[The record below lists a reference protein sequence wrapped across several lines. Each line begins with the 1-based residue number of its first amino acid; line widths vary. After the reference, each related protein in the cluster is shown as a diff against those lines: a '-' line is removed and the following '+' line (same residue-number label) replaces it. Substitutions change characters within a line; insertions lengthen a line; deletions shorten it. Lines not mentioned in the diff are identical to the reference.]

1 MKNTIRKLYK
11 FLFPIAVSVVF
22 CLFCMCMNPIFDGV
36 LRDDPDGWGGVG
48 LGLFWLASCI
58 LVYFP
63 SVSFAYS
70 KFFLRENG
78 LKPIV
83 KFFLALYNALIVSVF
98 FICGYGTD
106 FGVLVRVFSSV
117 ADFRTFCIYV
127 ILLVIWCMIW
137 SRLSVVKVTKAK
149 YSLITLLMIFSH
161 FIIMSVIDGL
171 LKPNR
176 YSDKEVVLMGI
187 ASAAVLALCSFIYT
201 RFVNL
206 RKEGYDWALFYALI
220 EVVVA
225 RVVGRYTLEFLVSP
239 ICCFVFC
246 FIFSRIPNLKK
257 NKSNQLD
264 ECNIHHEDSE
274 TEQT

>member
-1 MKNTIRKLYK
+1 
-11 FLFPIAVSVVF
+11 
-22 CLFCMCMNPIFDGV
+22 MNPVFDGV

-48 LGLFWLASCI
+48 LGIFWLVSCFV
-58 LVYFP
+58 VYFP

-83 KFFLALYNALIVSVF
+83 KIFLALYNALVVSVF

-127 ILLVIWCMIW
+127 ILLVIWCMVW
-137 SRLSVVKVTKAK
+137 SISAIGKRSAGAK
-149 YSLITLLMIFSH
+149 YLLITLLMIFSH
-161 FIIMSVIDGL
+161 IVIVFAIDGL

-187 ASAAVLALCSFIYT
+187 ASAVVLALCSFVYT

-206 RKEGYDWALFYALI
+206 RKEGYDWVLLYALI
-220 EVVVA
+220 EGVVA
-225 RVVGRYTLEFLVSP
+225 RVVGMYTLEFLVSP

-257 NKSNQLD
+257 
-264 ECNIHHEDSE
+264 
-274 TEQT
+274 EQIQSIG